1 MHRAFDAARH
11 RTRTAPS
18 RFALGILSLTLAAG
32 AAIPAVAA
40 DTIATYDLLGRAERE
55 YRLDTGLEFLL
66 RRHAKDL
73 GASATAPRTPAA
85 PAVRPAPETKPPD
98 AQPSDA
104 QQPDTSSTARADRPA
119 PLAAGQTPPTPTAT
133 PPASD
138 GYAGITPSPV
148 RDVPQ
153 VTAPTD
159 AIGSKGEV
167 SAFPR
172 AVAPETRRTS
182 EATQSAPRITD
193 HRLPAAQCRELL
205 TRAQIGDL
213 SKAEIQLLRSS
224 CH

>member
-18 RFALGILSLTLAAG
+18 RFVLGILSLTLAAG
-32 AAIPAVAA
+32 GAIPAVAA
-40 DTIATYDLLGRAERE
+40 DAVATYDLLGRAERE
-55 YRLDTGLEFLL
+55 YRLDTGLEFL
-66 RRHAKDL
+66 RRRPPKDL

-85 PAVRPAPETKPPD
+85 PAVRPDPNTQPPDTKP
-98 AQPSDA
+98 
-104 QQPDTSSTARADRPA
+104 PDTSSTARADRPA
-119 PLAAGQTPPTPTAT
+119 PLAAGQTPPTPTAA
-133 PPASD
+133 PLASD

-153 VTAPTD
+153 VTAPAD